1 MACGACGNRKTAG
14 VGSRMEYL
22 VTYGNGST
30 ERVPDLATARQRLA
44 LSEHGGSYRLVP
56 AAKK

>member
-1 MACGACGNRKTAG
+1 
-14 VGSRMEYL
+14 MEYL

-30 ERVPDLATARQRLA
+30 ERVADLATARQRLA

-56 AAKK
+56 TAKK